1 MLGLGI
7 SLWSCIS
14 RGWGRFREIGLRLK
28 EMLECL
34 LWVEYVGRYVEK
46 YFLGYSS
53 CAMELYDLERN
64 FPVLFL
70 YKQKSG
76 MIAFY
81 L

>member
-1 MLGLGI
+1 M
-7 SLWSCIS
+7 
-14 RGWGRFREIGLRLK
+14 
-28 EMLECL
+28 
-34 LWVEYVGRYVEK
+34 EK